1 MTRNIIIGIG
11 VFSLFLLNSCGQPSF
26 NRNSTI
32 ITFIEGKP
40 YSIPRGAYYTKSFY
54 GIPKSHY
61 STYANKSNSP
71 LLDENTRQIYLNSA
85 SVACN
90 NGEVRWFEKKTR
102 DHILP
107 MLKNGVKLPKALQ
120 PAALEE
126 IFKYD
131 YDAYMRGKIG
141 CAKPLNQ
148 QEYEYRLN
156 QQNGELNRRAAAKRT
171 SSQNLANTAAA
182 MAPKTVNVN
191 HSGSVDVYRY

>member
-11 VFSLFLLNSCGQPSF
+11 GFSLFLLNSCGQPSF
-26 NRNSTI
+26 NRNSTSI
-32 ITFIEGKP
+32 KFVEGKP
-40 YSIPRGAYYTKSFY
+40 YSIPRGAYYGLVTKGQSEENARLLKHTNPEALH
-54 GIPKSHY
+54 IVK
-61 STYANKSNSP
+61 AP
-71 LLDENTRQIYLNSA
+71 LCRE
-85 SVACN
+85 
-90 NGEVRWFEKKTR
+90 GEVRWVAKKEYIR
-102 DHILP
+102 GMELAA
-107 MLKNGVKLPKALQ
+107 KAVKTHAYNAFFKDQYNSYQAGKA
-120 PAALEE
+120 
-126 IFKYD
+126 
-131 YDAYMRGKIG
+131 G